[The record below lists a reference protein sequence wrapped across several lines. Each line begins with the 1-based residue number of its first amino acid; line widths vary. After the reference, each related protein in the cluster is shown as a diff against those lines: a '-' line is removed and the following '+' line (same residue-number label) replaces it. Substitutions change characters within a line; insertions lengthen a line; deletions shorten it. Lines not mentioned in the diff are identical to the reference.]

1 MTTRCKHFFLTS
13 LFGVSL
19 LAAGC
24 AARGVDVSHRGPIEG
39 KATVEGDTTSA
50 RGRSQATSDSDTERS
65 KRRTSDRSS
74 DSVSGSG
81 SASGSGSSSSGY

>member
-1 MTTRCKHFFLTS
+1 MTTRWSRFFLTS

-24 AARGVDVSHRGPIEG
+24 AARDVDVSQRGPIRGE
-39 KATVEGDTTSA
+39 ATVEGDTTSS

-65 KRRTSDRSS
+65 ERRTSDRSS
-74 DSVSGSG
+74 GSISGSG
-81 SASGSGSSSSGY
+81 SASGGSSSGY